1 MNWFLGSY
9 ILQDFQAILSKLVLK
24 PLSPFEIIALIKLV
38 IVSIFIFFTGYLLTR
53 LLMRKGLKL
62 NFLEMIGTSYF
73 LGFGVI
79 PFITL
84 LFSVFSIEFQW
95 LFLFV
100 SILAVDIVLFSLT
113 FPESIS
119 VNELKTVLK
128 NFGRRILNNKDTVL
142 FFLIV
147 YTFVFSLVLLPLLR
161 GVYMGIRFDAWRYAI
176 IAENI
181 MQGKSPF
188 STEQIYFEEYT
199 TISQGP
205 PITYTYTLF
214 YILMLVSLTVLSGI
228 GDVKTVSYLFAP
240 AFSISGLP
248 LTTYILLNQFKN
260 AKSLDR
266 SVIKL
271 GVFAVIFISEEIIF
285 WSLWGKGNVVAISYI
300 LLSLNFFIRML
311 RRTNMNDLIKQ
322 KGVKT
327 PFNAILAG
335 FFAGV
340 ACLYHITAFLL
351 VDIIVFF
358 LIIEVLFF
366 RKEIKRILIPVGVF
380 LSISILIALIYW
392 IPHLTLNYYLP
403 QTSSPQDSSYKWT
416 YLFVEAD
423 IIQRVLYPFLFH
435 YVPFIYPDAP
445 IVHRYLFFGY
455 GTAILFVSAFISV
468 IINRKWVHNIEHRLL
483 VASFILSYLFPL
495 HPIVTVTFH
504 FVPNRFVIFLE
515 LFSSLLIIYSLSS
528 EHIKRYRILF
538 IILWCIM
545 LFLTLRW
552 FSYALFYS

>member
-1 MNWFLGSY
+1 
-9 ILQDFQAILSKLVLK
+9 
-24 PLSPFEIIALIKLV
+24 
-38 IVSIFIFFTGYLLTR
+38 
-53 LLMRKGLKL
+53 
-62 NFLEMIGTSYF
+62 
-73 LGFGVI
+73 
-79 PFITL
+79 
-84 LFSVFSIEFQW
+84 
-95 LFLFV
+95 
-100 SILAVDIVLFSLT
+100 
-113 FPESIS
+113 
-119 VNELKTVLK
+119 
-128 NFGRRILNNKDTVL
+128 
-142 FFLIV
+142 
-147 YTFVFSLVLLPLLR
+147 
-161 GVYMGIRFDAWRYAI
+161 
-176 IAENI
+176 

-199 TISQGP
+199 TISQGS

-214 YILMLVSLTVLSGI
+214 YILILVSLTVLSGI

-248 LTTYILLNQFKN
+248 LTTYILLSQFKN
-260 AKSLDR
+260 TKPLDR
-266 SVIKL
+266 SIIKL

-285 WSLWGKGNVVAISYI
+285 WSLWGKGNIVAISYI

-311 RRTNMNDLIKQ
+311 RRTNVNDLIKQ

-358 LIIEVLFF
+358 LLIEILFF
-366 RKEIKRILIPVGVF
+366 RKEIKRILIPVGLF

-392 IPHLTLNYYLP
+392 IPLLTLNYYLP
-403 QTSSPQDSSYKWT
+403 QTSPQDSSSRWV

-435 YVPFIYPDAP
+435 YVPFIYPNSP
-445 IVHRYLFFGY
+445 LRHHYLFFGF
-455 GTAILFVSAFISV
+455 GTAILFMSALISV

-495 HPIVTVTFH
+495 HPIVTVSFH
-504 FVPNRFVIFLE
+504 LIPNRFVIFLE
-515 LFSSLLIIYSLSS
+515 LFSSLLFIYSVSS
-528 EHIKRYRILF
+528 KYTERYRILF
-538 IILWCIM
+538 IIIWFVMI
-545 LFLTLRW
+545 FFTLRW
-552 FSYALFYS
+552 FSYALFYL